1 MLEIIG
7 NLSTRVKTGIVLTIF
22 VLFIGIIDSY
32 FLFWL
37 FFGTLLMIA
46 VSEAK
51 NLYKLEDKSIYIY
64 VLLLW
69 IAIYFYPSPIDL
81 IFIVAIGYASQI
93 AYKRKLDKKMIL
105 PLLYPTASFV
115 FLMTLYSEFG
125 VMVLFWLLVIVAAT
139 DIGAYFVG
147 KTFGKTPFSETS
159 PNKTLE
165 GVFGGMAFAIV
176 LGTLTSISDI
186 SFFGAVLVSAVVS
199 LSSVFGDLFES
210 YLKRAAEV
218 KDSGNILPGHGGV
231 LDRVDGYLFGA
242 VVMLVMLRIII

>member
-32 FLFWL
+32 FLFLL
-37 FFGTLLMIA
+37 FFGTLQIIA
-46 VSEAK
+46 ISEAK

-186 SFFGAVLVSAVVS
+186 SFIGAVLVSADVS
-199 LSSVFGDLFES
+199 LSSVFGDQFES

-218 KDSGNILPGHGGV
+218 KDSGNIFPGLGGV